1 MQLTKSKSKF
11 TLHVVTLLC
20 FSLALNISCECFAD
34 DAPTASDEIHE
45 LKTAQFVIYTD
56 LDKAAAQT
64 HLRGMK
70 TALANATKYW
80 GRSLKGEIRC
90 YLIEDLSNWKNY
102 KLPVEQA
109 KLIVRRI
116 GGATIVDPEAT
127 AKHRSPQAFIYAST
141 APGVVEHEVIHA
153 YCFQTFGTAG
163 PDWYREGMAELLAM
177 NATPRKGAVCRER
190 NLDALGAD
198 KDPSLRRILT
208 RTDVTNSIA
217 DLIGQNPLQKEGVE
231 FDITPLEDWSKSTSP
246 AMLKAHVA
254 YAESWALCYLLY
266 HNPNYQRRFRM
277 VGKHLLTN
285 PRARFEDAF
294 EPMMENIDFE
304 LKQLAQH
311 MGDGYRADLSSWEW
325 NQSFSDIKIG
335 RTVSLKL
342 KAMAGYQ
349 GTGIKVKPNE
359 KYEIHATGEWIVD
372 QDEPRTT
379 ANGNIDGHG
388 KIEAVLLKDF
398 SLHSSQVMGEAATY
412 YSTKDG
418 QLYLRCHDDWRQLAD
433 NRGVIKVRIKRI
445 Q

>member
-1 MQLTKSKSKF
+1 MQLTKSKSNY
-11 TLHVVTLLC
+11 TLLVVTLFC
-20 FSLALNISCECFAD
+20 FSLALNIPCKCLAD
-34 DAPTASDEIHE
+34 NAPTASDEIHE
-45 LKTAQFVIYTD
+45 LKTAKFVVYTD

-80 GRSLKGEIRC
+80 GRNLKGEIRC
-90 YLIEDLSNWKNY
+90 YLIDDLSNWRNY
-102 KLPVEQA
+102 KLPIEQA

-190 NLDALGAD
+190 NLDALGDD

-217 DLIGQNPLQKEGVE
+217 DLIGQKALQKDGVE
-231 FDITPLEDWSKSTSP
+231 FDITPLEDWSTSTSP
-246 AMLKAHVA
+246 AMLNAHVA

-294 EPMMENIDFE
+294 GPMMENIDFE

-311 MGDGYRADLSSWEW
+311 MGDGYRADLSRWEW
-325 NQSFSDIKIG
+325 NQSFSEINIG
-335 RTVSLKL
+335 RKISLKL

-349 GTGIKVKPNE
+349 ATGIKVKPHE
-359 KYEIHATGEWIVD
+359 KYEIQATGEWIVHR
-372 QDEPRTT
+372 DEPGTT
-379 ANGNIDGHG
+379 ANGNLDGNG

-398 SLHSSQVMGEAATY
+398 SLHSSQVIGEAATY
-412 YSTKDG
+412 HSTKDG
-418 QLYLRCHDDWRQLAD
+418 HLYLRCHDNWRQLAD
-433 NRGVIKVRIKRI
+433 NRGVIKVHIKRI